1 MNNQKIPKGESE
13 TVTRKSN
20 NKMVDGRKKHLSR
33 KHYAGKTNSSPL
45 KKQKK
50 QKQNIIEHK
59 ENKQTQKQKKK
70 KNQST

>member
-1 MNNQKIPKGESE
+1 
-13 TVTRKSN
+13 
-20 NKMVDGRKKHLSR
+20 MVDGRKKHLSR

-59 ENKQTQKQKKK
+59 ENKQTQKQKKNK
-70 KNQST
+70 QTKHITKQKQKQT

>member
-13 TVTRKSN
+13 TVTRESN

-45 KKQKK
+45 K
-50 QKQNIIEHK
+50 
-59 ENKQTQKQKKK
+59 NKTN
-70 KNQST
+70 KNKT